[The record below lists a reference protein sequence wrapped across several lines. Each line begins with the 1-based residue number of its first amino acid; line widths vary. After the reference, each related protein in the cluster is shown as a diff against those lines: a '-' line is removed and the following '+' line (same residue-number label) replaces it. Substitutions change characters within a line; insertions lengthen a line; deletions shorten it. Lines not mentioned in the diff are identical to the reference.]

1 MASLPDP
8 QAIAA
13 ALGGEVRGN
22 RIAVPSPGH
31 SNRDRGTVLTVDA
44 RAPDSLL
51 VHSFNGADPLAV
63 KDDLRRRGLLPERP
77 LSGERAFMRTG
88 SHAAAAPAG
97 KWSQTGC
104 YEYDNGAGEVIYR
117 TRRLERPGDKKR
129 FVAERLHNGQ
139 WMPGLDGVDRLPYR
153 FTELC
158 EAAERARETGAQE
171 QPIYF
176 VEGERKADKL
186 AAMGFLATA
195 IAFGAQGWAE
205 RYGEAFGTG
214 TVIILPDNDAPGRN
228 FARTVKAGIEDYGGK
243 VVVIELPGLPP
254 KGDIIDWQGSADDLR
269 ALTAKAMDGPEPDWL
284 NGEPEP
290 DAVIVATP
298 YAWRDPATLPRRP
311 WLYGRQ
317 LLRGSVFL
325 LVAPGGTGKSALT
338 TGMALALCT
347 GRPLLGAE
355 VWGGPK
361 RAWLWNLEDAMADLS
376 FSIQA
381 AALHWGVKS
390 ADLDGRLFVDSGLD
404 GAALKLAVQDRN
416 GPRIDATASA
426 AIVDE
431 MLRRKIDVLV
441 IDPFISSHGLA
452 ENDNAAIDLV
462 AKEWSRIAS
471 QAGCAVVLV
480 HHSKKMAG
488 ETVTAESSRGASAL
502 VDASR
507 GGLALNTMTDQE
519 ADRYGIDRDKRR
531 QFFRADNA
539 KANRAPAGVGE
550 WFELVSV
557 HLDNGPDGGDSVGVA
572 TRWSPPDPFDDVT
585 ADHLDQVE
593 RLIAA
598 GDYRESIQSPDWA
611 GNAVADV
618 LGLDL
623 SDPADKAKAASIL
636 KTWIRNKAL
645 IVARETDGKGK
656 SRPMVRVRVKL

>member
-1 MASLPDP
+1 MGSVPDP

-31 SNRDRGTVLTVDA
+31 SKRDRGTVLTVDP

-51 VHSFNGADPLAV
+51 VHSFNGADPLAI

-77 LSGERAFMRTG
+77 ERGGRAFMRTG
-88 SHAAAAPAG
+88 SHAEAAPAG

-129 FVAERLHNGQ
+129 FVAERLCEGR
-139 WMPGLDGVDRLPYR
+139 WVSGLDGVDRLPYR

-158 EAAERARETGAQE
+158 EAAERARETGALE

-205 RYGEAFGTG
+205 SYGEAFGG
-214 TVIILPDNDAPGRN
+214 STVVMLPDNDSPGRN

-243 VVVIELPGLPP
+243 VVVLELPGLPP
-254 KGDIIDWQGSADDLR
+254 KGDVIDWQGSADDLR
-269 ALTAKAMDGPEPDWL
+269 ALTAKAIDGPKPDWL
-284 NGEPEP
+284 NGEPEI
-290 DAVIVATP
+290 DAAIVATP

-338 TGMALALCT
+338 TGMAMALCT
-347 GRPLLGAE
+347 GRPLLGSE

-381 AALHWGVKS
+381 AALHWKVTPT
-390 ADLDGRLFVDSGLD
+390 DLAGRLFVDSGLD
-404 GAALKLAVQDRN
+404 GAALKLAVQDCN

-426 AIVDE
+426 AIVAE
-431 MLRRKIDVLV
+431 LLRRKIDVLV

-471 QAGCAVVLV
+471 HAGCAVVLV
-480 HHSKKMAG
+480 HHSKKMGG

-507 GGLALNTMTDQE
+507 GGLALNTMTEQE

-557 HLDNGPDGGDSVGVA
+557 HLDNGPDGGDSIGVA
-572 TRWSPPDPFDDVT
+572 TPWSPPDPFEDVT
-585 ADHLDQVE
+585 SAHLDEVE
-593 RLIAA
+593 RIIAA
-598 GDYRESIQSPDWA
+598 GDYRESVQSPDWA
-611 GNAVADV
+611 GRVVADV
-618 LGLDL
+618 LGLDVGE
-623 SDPADKAKAASIL
+623 PADKAKAASIL
-636 KTWIRNKAL
+636 RTWIKNKAL
-645 IVARETDGKGK
+645 VVVRETDGKGK
-656 SRPMVRVRVKL
+656 PRPMVRVRVKS